1 MEETKKKEDVE
12 KKETTVGE
20 MKKVKKAKL
29 GPAATVLLSIIAAL
43 GIIVFAILMYF
54 IFISL

>member
-12 KKETTVGE
+12 KKETTGIK

>member
-20 MKKVKKAKL
+20 MKKVKRAKL
-29 GPAATVLLSIIAAL
+29 GQAATVLLSIIAAL